1 MQQVKVKST
10 QQRNCVPGEPLCIVC
25 GRYGEYICSITD
37 KDVCSIE
44 CKEKNLQSLMISIPE
59 APAESID
66 SFLSSQIVKNID
78 FKPTKAFLDLLPA
91 VLYKK
96 DLILVAPD
104 TKLRN
109 TCLVVPLI
117 QRVIKT
123 NKV

>member
-1 MQQVKVKST
+1 MQQVKLKSS
-10 QQRNCVPGEPLCIVC
+10 QQRNCSVGEPPCIVC

-37 KDVCSIE
+37 KDICSLE
-44 CKEKNLQSLMISIPE
+44 CKGKNLESLRIPAPE

-66 SFLSSQIVKNID
+66 SFLSSQILRNVD

-117 QRVIKT
+117 QRVVKT